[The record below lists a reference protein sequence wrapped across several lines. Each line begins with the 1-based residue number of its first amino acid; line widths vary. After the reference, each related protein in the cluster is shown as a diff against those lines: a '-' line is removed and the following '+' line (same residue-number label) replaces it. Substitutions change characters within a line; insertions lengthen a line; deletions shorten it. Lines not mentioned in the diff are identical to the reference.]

1 MIPDGSPIE
10 GRQLDI
16 IGFKF
21 TFRPRPNY
29 NFDLSSYGHF
39 FPIFITFSYDIQ
51 FQKNFVKFKSLLF
64 IYDVNE
70 IGNNLFNK
78 REQLR
83 SKTFLKLLV

>member
-1 MIPDGSPIE
+1 MNLMIPDGSPIE
-10 GRQLDI
+10 GRQID

-21 TFRPRPNY
+21 TFRLITTLIY
-29 NFDLSSYGHF
+29 VLMDIF

-51 FQKNFVKFKSLLF
+51 FQTNFVKFKSLLF